1 MLIFQQWLVLQ
12 RQQQELTQEAL
23 ANNRLSKPMAFI
35 RDVESGLY
43 KLDVIEYLHYCKA
56 LEINPN
62 IGLEFIDSNL

>member
-23 ANNRLSKPMAFI
+23 ANRLGKPMAFI

-62 IGLEFIDSNL
+62 TGLEFIDSNL

>member
-23 ANNRLSKPMAFI
+23 ANRLGKPMAFI